1 LYHFLLEICAWIY
14 VVGLFLW
21 LRLTNHT
28 IIVFCINH
36 INKIYIYFLSYVF
49 IKLCKL
55 PSFGGISRYLQIKLK
70 TFFLF
75 YLLNSGKTDLAYLT
89 EHKQTVLD
97 SLKITPK
104 QLVFHRLSSQEKRK
118 SRRKARNLAKLYCD
132 VKYRKIR
139 TVDDVYKHF
148 L

>member
-1 LYHFLLEICAWIY
+1 
-14 VVGLFLW
+14 
-21 LRLTNHT
+21 
-28 IIVFCINH
+28 
-36 INKIYIYFLSYVF
+36 
-49 IKLCKL
+49 L